1 MYNASFVTC
10 TYFLLIALINYPLS
24 RPTAVAS
31 YLKDLKVHD
40 VIQLALR
47 VVGEGCIE
55 CRGGFLG
62 GRCFGIYIYIY
73 RSLLFERGRESK
85 LGTNNKSDTDSRD
98 FILSSSSEREKK
110 ERKERYP
117 VQKIFGEL
125 KKPTRKLLRLVHLR
139 KRSATFALILFSLS
153 CNRDKHAIL

>member
-62 GRCFGIYIYIY
+62 GRCFGIYIYIGVCCSNVDVNLNSGLTT
-73 RSLLFERGRESK
+73 RAIQTHE
-85 LGTNNKSDTDSRD
+85 
-98 FILSSSSEREKK
+98 ILYSALRLREKK
-110 ERKERYP
+110 KRKKRKISGTKDFWRTKKTYEKTPTIGTFKEKIRY
-117 VQKIFGEL
+117 VCFD
-125 KKPTRKLLRLVHLR
+125 
-139 KRSATFALILFSLS
+139 SFFAFLQP
-153 CNRDKHAIL
+153 R

>member
-62 GRCFGIYIYIY
+62 GRCFGIYIY

-98 FILSSSSEREKK
+98 FT
-110 ERKERYP
+110 
-117 VQKIFGEL
+117 Q
-125 KKPTRKLLRLVHLR
+125 
-139 KRSATFALILFSLS
+139 LFV
-153 CNRDKHAIL
+153 

>member
-1 MYNASFVTC
+1 M
-10 TYFLLIALINYPLS
+10 
-24 RPTAVAS
+24 AS

>member
-73 RSLLFERGRESK
+73 IGVCCSNVDVNLNSGLTTRAIQTHEILF
-85 LGTNNKSDTDSRD
+85 
-98 FILSSSSEREKK
+98 SSSSEREKGK
-110 ERKERYP
+110 KKKKDIRY
-117 VQKIFGEL
+117 
-125 KKPTRKLLRLVHLR
+125 
-139 KRSATFALILFSLS
+139 KRFLA
-153 CNRDKHAIL
+153 N

>member
-62 GRCFGIYIYIY
+62 GRCFGIYIY

-85 LGTNNKSDTDSRD
+85 LGLTTRA
-98 FILSSSSEREKK
+98 IQTHEILLSSSSEREKK
-110 ERKERYP
+110 EKKDIRY
-117 VQKIFGEL
+117 
-125 KKPTRKLLRLVHLR
+125 
-139 KRSATFALILFSLS
+139 KRFLA
-153 CNRDKHAIL
+153 N

>member
-125 KKPTRKLLRLVHLR
+125 KKPVREN
-139 KRSATFALILFSLS
+139 SYDWYI
-153 CNRDKHAIL
+153 